1 MQHQPLDDLELEEL
15 ENFLDSDAVHEDCQN
30 FVMAHGFL
38 TALAISPEAPAPSQW
53 LPVVFEET
61 PEFTSEKE
69 QKHIENLLIRLFADL
84 QKELES
90 EDDFL
95 VPCDIEVSQ
104 NPDEL
109 SELEEWASG
118 FMEGV
123 FFTERYWFETEKEE
137 EVAECLLP
145 FMVASGL
152 FEDEEVQQI
161 RESEKLTQS
170 CIDQIPQLVT
180 DLFLVLR
187 TEPEKKAF
195 KPKPQSKGKG
205 NGKGG
210 KSGNKGA
217 KKR

>member
-1 MQHQPLDDLELEEL
+1 MHHQPLDDLELEEL

-53 LPVVFEET
+53 LPIVFEET

-69 QKHIENLLIRLFADL
+69 QKHIENLLVRLFSDL

-90 EDDFL
+90 EDDYL
-95 VPCDIEVSQ
+95 VPCDIEVSH

-123 FFTERYWFETEKEE
+123 FFTERFWFESEKEE

-170 CIDQIPQLVT
+170 CIAQIPQLIT
-180 DLFLVLR
+180 DLFLILR
-187 TEPEKKAF
+187 TEPEKKT
-195 KPKPQSKGKG
+195 KPKFHPGKKGSQGKKTGKKGK
-205 NGKGG
+205 
-210 KSGNKGA
+210 
-217 KKR
+217 R